1 MFNLWTRDLP
11 DAIEVCAVHLPGRE
25 SRLREPRI
33 EAMSELAQKL
43 VEGIDSSR
51 IHGAFAIYGHSVGA
65 LTAFEFT
72 RELRRRGK
80 PLPVHLFVSGHRA
93 PQCPQLPSIYQLD
106 DREFLAELTS
116 RYGDIP
122 APILADP
129 EALSFFL
136 RIVRSDV
143 QLMDTY
149 RYCEEPAFT
158 MPISA
163 YGSSRDATL
172 TGSMLEAWQKHTNSD
187 FHLRMFEGGH
197 FFPDMIR
204 LQVLQAI
211 MDDLGELATDSPR
224 PS

>member
-1 MFNLWTRDLP
+1 MFNPWTRDLP
-11 DAIEVCAVHLPGRE
+11 DTIEVNAVHLPGRE

-43 VEGIDSSR
+43 VEEIDSSR
-51 IHGAFAIYGHSVGA
+51 IPGAFAIYGHSIGA

-72 RELRRRGK
+72 RELRRRGR
-80 PLPVHLFVSGHRA
+80 PLPVHLFVSGYRA
-93 PQCPQLPSIYQLD
+93 PQCRPLPSIYQLN

-122 APILADP
+122 ASLRVDP

-149 RYCEEPAFT
+149 GYREEPALT

-163 YGSSRDATL
+163 YGSSRDVTL
-172 TGSMLEAWQKHTNSD
+172 TGSMLQAWQKHTNSD
-187 FHLRMFEGGH
+187 FHLRIFEGGH
-197 FFPDMIR
+197 FFPDMVR
-204 LQVLQAI
+204 SQLLHAI
-211 MDDLGELATDSPR
+211 VDDLGQLASETM
-224 PS
+224 

>member
-1 MFNLWTRDLP
+1 MFNQWTRDLP

-43 VEGIDSSR
+43 VEGIDSSQ
-51 IHGAFAIYGHSVGA
+51 IHGPFAIYGHSIGA

-93 PQCPQLPSIYQLD
+93 PQCPRLPSIYQLD

-116 RYGDIP
+116 RYGEIP
-122 APILADP
+122 ALVRADP
-129 EALSFFL
+129 NVLSFFL

-149 RYCEEPAFT
+149 SYREEPTLAI
-158 MPISA
+158 PITA
-163 YGSSRDATL
+163 YGGSRDATL
-172 TGSMLEAWQKHTNSD
+172 PGSMLEAWQKHTSSD

-197 FFPDMIR
+197 FFPDVIR
-204 LQVLQAI
+204 LQLLHAI
-211 MDDLGELATDSPR
+211 IDDLGELATDSPR

>member
-1 MFNLWTRDLP
+1 MFNPWTRDLP
-11 DAIEVCAVHLPGRE
+11 DTIEVCAVHLPGRE
-25 SRLREPRI
+25 SRLREPRV

-43 VEGIDSSR
+43 VEEIDSSR
-51 IHGAFAIYGHSVGA
+51 IPGVFAIYGHSIGA
-65 LTAFEFT
+65 LIAFEFT

-93 PQCPQLPSIYQLD
+93 PQCPPLPSIYQLN

-116 RYGDIP
+116 RYGGIP
-122 APILADP
+122 EPIRADP

-149 RYCEEPAFT
+149 DYREEPALT

-163 YGSSRDATL
+163 YGSNRDVTL
-172 TGSMLEAWQKHTNSD
+172 TASMIEAWRKHTNSD
-187 FHLRMFEGGH
+187 FHLRIFEGGH
-197 FFPDMIR
+197 FFPEVVR
-204 LQVLQAI
+204 LQLLHAI
-211 MDDLGELATDSPR
+211 MDDLGHLAS
-224 PS
+224 

>member
-1 MFNLWTRDLP
+1 MFNQWTRDLP
-11 DAIEVCAVHLPGRE
+11 AAIEVCAVHLPGRE

-43 VEGIDSSR
+43 VEAIDSSQ
-51 IHGAFAIYGHSVGA
+51 IHGAFAIYGHSIGA

-93 PQCPQLPSIYQLD
+93 PQCPPLPLIYQLD
-106 DREFLAELTS
+106 DREFLAKLTS
-116 RYGDIP
+116 RYGEIP
-122 APILADP
+122 ALVRADP
-129 EALSFFL
+129 DVLSFFL

-149 RYCEEPAFT
+149 CYREEPALAI
-158 MPISA
+158 PIAA
-163 YGSSRDATL
+163 YGGNRDATL
-172 TGSMLEAWQKHTNSD
+172 PDSMLEAWQKHTSSD

-197 FFPDMIR
+197 FFPDAIR
-204 LQVLQAI
+204 PQLLHAI
-211 MDDLGELATDSPR
+211 MDDLGELANDSSR

>member
-1 MFNLWTRDLP
+1 MFNPWTRDLP

-25 SRLREPRI
+25 NRLHEPRI

-43 VEGIDSSR
+43 VEAIDSSQ
-51 IHGAFAIYGHSVGA
+51 IGAFAIYGHSIGA

-93 PQCPQLPSIYQLD
+93 PQCPRLPSIYQLD
-106 DREFLAELTS
+106 DREFLAEVTS
-116 RYGDIP
+116 RYGEIP
-122 APILADP
+122 AIVRADP
-129 EALSFFL
+129 DVLSFFL

-149 RYCEEPAFT
+149 CYREEPALT
-158 MPISA
+158 IPITA
-163 YGSSRDATL
+163 YGGSRDATL
-172 TGSMLEAWQKHTNSD
+172 PGSMLEAWQRHTSLA

-197 FFPDMIR
+197 FFPDVIR
-204 LQVLQAI
+204 PQLLHAI
-211 MDDLGELATDSPR
+211 MDDLGELATDSPA